1 DDFTAHGFS
10 SDASMLVGV
19 TGENATVLLNWRTG
33 RQVWSSTGLPY
44 GGFLAEPG
52 GSHMAIGMGF
62 TGGSDTAD
70 VYIVAPD
77 GSAVLLPARLRAAL
91 QY

>member
-1 DDFTAHGFS
+1 
-10 SDASMLVGV
+10 
-19 TGENATVLLNWRTG
+19 
-33 RQVWSSTGLPY
+33 
-44 GGFLAEPG
+44 
-52 GSHMAIGMGF
+52 MAIGMGF